1 MDLAA
6 KNSKTGQGALVAPAL
21 DIPHDPPVLHP
32 LRVGVLIIMLV
43 TTYILSLLVGGSV
56 GAAIESVLLETSS
69 SGKTCTV
76 SAGGSESID
85 DAPAILEA
93 FNECGQNGNVIFSN
107 TTYYVNSV
115 MNISGL
121 QNCQVDIY
129 GTLLVCNSLLLSYR
143 AEKEAYILLINI
155 VEHRYRLLAQS
166 FTPCWLP
173 ESVNGVDHR
182 WRWCYC

>member
-6 KNSKTGQGALVAPAL
+6 KDSKTGRGMLVAPAL
-21 DIPHDPPVLHP
+21 NTPHNPPVLRR
-32 LRVGVLIIMLV
+32 LRVEILITMLV
-43 TTYILSLLVGGSV
+43 TTYILSLLVGV
-56 GAAIESVLLETSS
+56 RWADASS
-69 SGKTCTV
+69 NLGKTCIV

-129 GTLLVCNSLLLSYR
+129 GTLLVCNQLLL
-143 AEKEAYILLINI
+143 
-155 VEHRYRLLAQS
+155 
-166 FTPCWLP
+166 P
-173 ESVNGVDHR
+173 
-182 WRWCYC
+182 